1 MHYRLLN
8 IKINKFNKKQKR
20 KNKNRQNLQINIQER
35 NQLMEIVKYIQKK
48 ISSYVIVM
56 KKRLDGI

>member
-1 MHYRLLN
+1 MHYKLLN

-20 KNKNRQNLQINIQER
+20 KNKNRQNSQINIQER

-48 ISSYVIVM
+48 IFFFVIVM

>member
-1 MHYRLLN
+1 MHYKLLN

-20 KNKNRQNLQINIQER
+20 KNKNRQNSQINIQER
-35 NQLMEIVKYIQKK
+35 NQLMEIVKYTQKK
-48 ISSYVIVM
+48 ISFYVIVM